1 MTKYALNHKGVVLF
15 FFGLIILL
23 GIQSIQKIAK
33 EEFPEFPKWNA
44 VIITNMPG
52 ASPQKIEELITE
64 KIEEKLKEVP
74 ELKTI
79 TSISQTG
86 VSYVFAE
93 IYESI
98 EFTKPIWDN
107 VRIKLT
113 DLNGRLP
120 RSASVPWL
128 NSDMGK
134 VQSFVLAITGDG
146 FTNKELADIA
156 DDLKKDIEQLEY
168 VARVNVIG
176 EQDEEIIV
184 SYSNSRLSELGV
196 NGDLISEL
204 MVQQNAIVAG
214 GDIKVGPQNIR
225 LETTGEFTTIEDIG
239 KTIIALPGQTNH
251 VFLKDI
257 ADIKRETID
266 PPQMQMRYMGKEAVG
281 IEVEMQTGGQILELG
296 HHMTQLIKRIQ
307 KDVYLGVDI
316 HIVNF
321 QPKWVFLKISEF
333 TNNLWQAVLVV
344 VFIMFLLLGWR
355 ESIIISMLIP
365 LAYMISITVMEKS
378 GIAVHQISLVSLII
392 SLGMMVDNGIVMTE
406 SITAYVKKGM
416 STTEAA
422 ICASKELA
430 IPLLTATGTTVA
442 AFLPIALAKSAV
454 GIFCRTITYGVGIVL
469 MSSFFVSMTLIPL
482 LCVYFLKPGKTN
494 KSPSSPSIWIR
505 GYEQCMKFCLKYRFS
520 TISLGVVLLVLVMT
534 FVAPHVKKIFFPAS
548 DRAQFLIDFYLPEGS
563 DYRETRKQAIKAE
576 QYILKTYSDKINNI
590 ALYIGEQGPRFEG
603 GVQGEQR
610 TSNYAQFMI
619 NAKSFDLASK
629 MVKDLSKYF
638 DTNYESAR
646 GIVKLLETGPPV
658 GAPIQV
664 RIYGKNLDKLYAY
677 TNDITQICESIE
689 GVRNIRDDWGALIPK
704 LSISVNQD
712 QARRI
717 GVSSSSISNELQTSL
732 RGGMVTSFREGDT
745 SIPIVAKVVDNERTS
760 ISEIQD
766 LNIPT
771 MTGTKVPLEQ
781 VAHLKL
787 NWEAGKI
794 RHRDRRRTITVS
806 AYNAEG
812 YNAKSLIDTI
822 NRRIAN
828 IDFEPGYGVSF
839 GGEQEGSET
848 AEKSIGEQIPISM
861 AIMVMILVSQFG
873 NVKKMVIILMTI
885 PLSFIGVFTGLFM
898 SNMAFGFMAFLGI
911 ISLAGIVVNNAILLI
926 EEIDANLNNK
936 MPFNEA
942 IIMAGKRRS
951 FPIILTTLTTLS
963 GLIPLAMSGDFWGP
977 MAMTIISGLLAS
989 TILTLG
995 IIPTLY
1001 SIFFRRRV
1009 ERQSTF

>member
-1 MTKYALNHKGVVLF
+1 MTNYALKHKGVILF

-23 GIQSIQKIAK
+23 GIQSIQRIAK

-44 VIITNMPG
+44 VIITHMPG
-52 ASPQKIEELITE
+52 ASSQKIEELITE

-74 ELKTI
+74 ELNTI
-79 TSISQTG
+79 TSISQTS

-93 IYESI
+93 IDESI
-98 EFTKPIWDN
+98 EVTKPIWDN

-113 DLNGRLP
+113 DLNGKLP

-128 NSDMGK
+128 NSDLGK
-134 VQSFVLAITGDG
+134 VQSFVLAITGED
-146 FTNKELADIA
+146 FSSKELADIA
-156 DDLKKDIEQLEY
+156 DDLKKNIEQLEY

-176 EQDEEIIV
+176 KQDEEIIV
-184 SYSNSRLSELGV
+184 SYSNSRLGELGV
-196 NGDLISEL
+196 NGDLIAEL
-204 MVQQNAIVAG
+204 MVQQNALVAG

-225 LETTGEFTTIEDIG
+225 LEPTGEYTSIEDIG
-239 KTIIALPGQTNH
+239 KTIIALPGQSNH

-257 ADIKRETID
+257 ADIKRENIN

-281 IEVEMQTGGQILELG
+281 IEVEMQAGGQILELG
-296 HHMTQLIKRIQ
+296 HNMKELIKRIQ
-307 KDVYLGVDI
+307 NNIYLGIDI
-316 HIVNF
+316 HIVNY

-365 LAYMISITVMEKS
+365 MAYMISIAVMEKA
-378 GIAVHQISLVSLII
+378 GIAIHQISLVSLII
-392 SLGMMVDNGIVMTE
+392 ALGMMVDNGIVMTE
-406 SITAYVKKGM
+406 SITAYVKNGM
-416 STTEAA
+416 STAEAA
-422 ICASKELA
+422 ICSSKELA

-469 MSSFFVSMTLIPL
+469 LSSFFVSMTLVPI
-482 LCVYFLKPGKTN
+482 LCAYFLKPKN
-494 KSPSSPSIWIR
+494 KKKKVSKQPIWIT
-505 GYEQCMKFCLKYRFS
+505 GYEKFLKLCLKFRFS
-520 TISLGVVLLVLVMT
+520 TIAIGTVLLVLVMT
-534 FVAPHVKKIFFPAS
+534 FVAPNVKKIFFPPS
-548 DRAQFLIDFYLPEGS
+548 DRAQLLIDFYLPEGS

-576 QYILKTYSDKINNI
+576 QYILKKYADKINNM

-619 NAKSFDLASK
+619 NAKTFELASK
-629 MVKDLSKYF
+629 MVNELSIYF
-638 DTNYESAR
+638 DTHYESSR
-646 GIVKLLETGPPV
+646 GIVKFLESGPPV

-664 RIYGKNLDKLYAY
+664 RVYGRNFDKLYAY
-677 TNDITQICESIE
+677 TRDIKQICESID
-689 GVRNIRDDWGALIPK
+689 GVRNVRDDWGPLIPK

-717 GVSSSSISNELQTSL
+717 GVSSASISNVLQDSL
-732 RGGMVTSFREGDT
+732 RGGTITYFREGDT
-745 SIPIVAKVVDNERTS
+745 SIPIVGKIVEKERTN

-771 MTGTKVPLEQ
+771 MTGKKVPLAQ

-794 RHRDRRRTITVS
+794 RHRDRRRTVTVS
-806 AYNAEG
+806 AYNSEG

-822 NRRIAN
+822 QSYIEN

-839 GGEQEGSET
+839 GGEQEGSAK

-861 AIMVMILVSQFG
+861 ALLVMILVAQFG
-873 NVKKMVIILMTI
+873 NVRKMIIILVTI
-885 PLSFIGVFTGLFM
+885 PLSFIGVFTGLYI

-936 MPFNEA
+936 MAFNEA
-942 IIMAGKRRS
+942 IVAAGKRRS

-963 GLIPLAMSGDFWGP
+963 GLIPLAMSGVFWGP
-977 MAMTIISGLLAS
+977 MAITIISGLLAS
-989 TILTLG
+989 TLLTLA

-1001 SIFFRRRV
+1001 SIFFRK
-1009 ERQSTF
+1009 S